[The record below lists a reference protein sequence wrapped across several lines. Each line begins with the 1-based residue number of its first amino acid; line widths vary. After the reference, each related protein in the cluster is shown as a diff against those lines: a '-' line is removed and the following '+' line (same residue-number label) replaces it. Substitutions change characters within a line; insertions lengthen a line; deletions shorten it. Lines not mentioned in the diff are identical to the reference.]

1 MKLLCSLNISTL
13 LRFSVAVSVFAGVE
27 TARMRE
33 RERVEGGSGRALRVS
48 AEEDADLKPW
58 KLGI

>member
-13 LRFSVAVSVFAGVE
+13 LLFSVTGSDFAGVE

-33 RERVEGGSGRALRVS
+33 EEERWMERALREI
-48 AEEDADLKPW
+48 EEAAVADEEERKPW
-58 KLGI
+58 

>member
-33 RERVEGGSGRALRVS
+33 EEERGMERALREIEEAAAA
-48 AEEDADLKPW
+48 AEDEEERKPW
-58 KLGI
+58 